1 MLSMLC
7 GVAFLLRSHSSACPC
22 YHHSTVECL
31 IVSRVCLMF
40 FDSFC
45 CCVSLPFQCG
55 LCCALL
61 PALLPPSSSLLF
73 VLTLLCSH
81 PSCCHVLLSLFYAFI
96 ILFSCPLYL
105 YHCDALLRPTTCQSL
120 TLAPALFP
128 DLCMYCCPD
137 ISQNENGNEYP
148 HFVFCGLS
156 AAVRWMCCDLL
167 LADTMKAAPAAVC
180 SSCSLCFHSFLL
192 SPVNLARIAAGIC
205 FLFFLKIFSSF
216 ISRFNNPTVF
226 LE

>member
-1 MLSMLC
+1 MCLCPSSVVCAVLCCRPCCLRLLLCCLCSLSYVHIHPAAMSFSHCSML
-7 GVAFLLRSHSSACPC
+7 LL
-22 YHHSTVECL
+22 
-31 IVSRVCLMF
+31 F
-40 FDSFC
+40 FSP
-45 CCVSLPFQCG
+45 V
-55 LCCALL
+55 LCICIIAMPLLL
-61 PALLPPSSSLLF
+61 PA
-73 VLTLLCSH
+73 
-81 PSCCHVLLSLFYAFI
+81 
-96 ILFSCPLYL
+96 
-105 YHCDALLRPTTCQSL
+105 TCQSL